1 MKNSLKIFLLL
12 LTYVLIAVC
21 TFGVVTYIYQV
32 PVPYINDINY
42 QLYGGIGAGVLGL
55 ILGFVAAFAKGKKAK
70 AAKEVVKA
78 AEAPVET
85 REETEKTEEV
95 KPVEEAPEEAAVET
109 PVVEEVQPV
118 EAAEELSDE
127 EEEVSIDVPE
137 ETETPVEE
145 TIEEIAPVEEQME
158 EISEEEKIEPDDIT
172 KAFAPV
178 VEPVEPLNNPVPT
191 VIVSPLGPRN
201 TKKDEVIEEVVSD
214 EELADYS
221 DPEPAEVKEETP
233 AEAPVEEINE
243 TVEEQ
248 PVEEEVNTEESV
260 HEEVKAE
267 EPVAQPIIMSET
279 QENFIG
285 ESKVSYIDEEGKPQ
299 FVITQ
304 NMETIRDVPEEEKK
318 KNFVGYDVQAERRAR
333 MASTL
338 NKILTFILIAAL
350 LAGIYFVY
358 TKYLG

>member
-85 REETEKTEEV
+85 KEETDKTEEV

-118 EAAEELSDE
+118 EAAEELSEE

-158 EISEEEKIEPDDIT
+158 EMSEEEKIEPDDIT

-201 TKKDEVIEEVVSD
+201 IKKDEVIEEVVSD
-214 EELADYS
+214 EELANYS
-221 DPEPAEVKEETP
+221 DPEPVEVKEEETIVEETP
-233 AEAPVEEINE
+233 A
-243 TVEEQ
+243 VEEQ
-248 PVEEEVNTEESV
+248 PVIEEAKVE
-260 HEEVKAE
+260 A
-267 EPVAQPIIMSET
+267 PIPQPISMSET

-285 ESKVSYIDEEGKPQ
+285 ESRVSYIDEEGKPQ

-304 NMETIRDVPEEEKK
+304 NMETIREVPEEEKK

-350 LAGIYFVY
+350 LAGIYYVY

>member
-1 MKNSLKIFLLL
+1 MTRPENDDNHLTKAKLLDDIVMTL
-12 LTYVLIAVC
+12 GGRVAEELVIKDISAGASGDIQAV
-21 TFGVVTYIYQV
+21 TKRARLMVTEWGMSDKVGPISYGSDREVFIGRDMASHVTYSEKTAAIIDEEVTKIVDDALLKARKLLSENKNLLDNMARLLIERETIYAEEV
-32 PVPYINDINY
+32 N
-42 QLYGGIGAGVLGL
+42 LLME
-55 ILGFVAAFAKGKKAK
+55 GKTPEEIMDFMDKNEATLSENPFERNLEKAP
-70 AAKEVVKA
+70 ELDG
-78 AEAPVET
+78 
-85 REETEKTEEV
+85 KTEEV
-95 KPVEEAPEEAAVET
+95 
-109 PVVEEVQPV
+109 
-118 EAAEELSDE
+118 
-127 EEEVSIDVPE
+127 
-137 ETETPVEE
+137 TEP
-145 TIEEIAPVEEQME
+145 
-158 EISEEEKIEPDDIT
+158 
-172 KAFAPV
+172 
-178 VEPVEPLNNPVPT
+178 
-191 VIVSPLGPRN
+191 
-201 TKKDEVIEEVVSD
+201 
-214 EELADYS
+214 
-221 DPEPAEVKEETP
+221 
-233 AEAPVEEINE
+233 
-243 TVEEQ
+243 VEEQ

-304 NMETIRDVPEEEKK
+304 NMETIREVPEEEKK

>member
-1 MKNSLKIFLLL
+1 M
-12 LTYVLIAVC
+12 
-21 TFGVVTYIYQV
+21 
-32 PVPYINDINY
+32 
-42 QLYGGIGAGVLGL
+42 
-55 ILGFVAAFAKGKKAK
+55 
-70 AAKEVVKA
+70 
-78 AEAPVET
+78 
-85 REETEKTEEV
+85 
-95 KPVEEAPEEAAVET
+95 
-109 PVVEEVQPV
+109 
-118 EAAEELSDE
+118 
-127 EEEVSIDVPE
+127 
-137 ETETPVEE
+137 
-145 TIEEIAPVEEQME
+145 
-158 EISEEEKIEPDDIT
+158 
-172 KAFAPV
+172 
-178 VEPVEPLNNPVPT
+178 
-191 VIVSPLGPRN
+191 GPRN
-201 TKKDEVIEEVVSD
+201 IKKDEVIEEVVSD
-214 EELADYS
+214 EELANYS
-221 DPEPAEVKEETP
+221 DPEPVETREVQGNEEVTEP
-233 AEAPVEEINE
+233 
-243 TVEEQ
+243 VEEQ

-304 NMETIRDVPEEEKK
+304 NMETIREVPEEEKK

>member
-145 TIEEIAPVEEQME
+145 TIEEIAPVEEQTE
-158 EISEEEKIEPDDIT
+158 EMSEEEKIEPDDIT

-201 TKKDEVIEEVVSD
+201 IKKDEVIEEVVSD
-214 EELADYS
+214 EELANYS
-221 DPEPAEVKEETP
+221 DPEPVEVKEEAP

-248 PVEEEVNTEESV
+248 PAIEEAKVE
-260 HEEVKAE
+260 A
-267 EPVAQPIIMSET
+267 PVPQPISMSET

-285 ESKVSYIDEEGKPQ
+285 ESRVSYIDEEGKPQ

-304 NMETIRDVPEEEKK
+304 NMETIREVPEEEKK

>member
-32 PVPYINDINY
+32 PVPYINNINY

-95 KPVEEAPEEAAVET
+95 KTIEETPAEEAAVET

-137 ETETPVEE
+137 ETKAAAEE
-145 TIEEIAPVEEQME
+145 VAEEIAPVEEQAEDM
-158 EISEEEKIEPDDIT
+158 SEEQKIEPDDIT
-172 KAFAPV
+172 RAFAPV

-201 TKKDEVIEEVVSD
+201 IKKDEVIEEVVSD
-214 EELADYS
+214 EELANYS
-221 DPEPAEVKEETP
+221 EPE
-233 AEAPVEEINE
+233 VEEIRE
-243 TVEEQ
+243 PEEIKEPEAIEDVFALEQ
-248 PVEEEVNTEESV
+248 PEK
-260 HEEVKAE
+260 EEVKAE
-267 EPVAQPIIMSET
+267 VPVPQPLSISET
-279 QENFIG
+279 QENYIG
-285 ESKVSYIDEEGKPQ
+285 ESSVSYIDDEGKPQ

-304 NMETIRDVPEEEKK
+304 NMETVREIPEEEKK
-318 KNFVGYDVQAERRAR
+318 KNFVGYDVQAERRAQ

-338 NKILTFILIAAL
+338 NKILTIIMIAAL

>member
-95 KPVEEAPEEAAVET
+95 KPVEEAPEEATVET
-109 PVVEEVQPV
+109 PVAEEVQPV

-158 EISEEEKIEPDDIT
+158 EKSEEEKIEPDDIT

-201 TKKDEVIEEVVSD
+201 IKKDEVIEEVVSD
-214 EELADYS
+214 EELANYS
-221 DPEPAEVKEETP
+221 DPEPVETREVQENEEVTEP
-233 AEAPVEEINE
+233 
-243 TVEEQ
+243 VEEQ
-248 PVEEEVNTEESV
+248 PVEEEVNPEESV

-267 EPVAQPIIMSET
+267 EPVAQPISMSET

-285 ESKVSYIDEEGKPQ
+285 ESRVSYIDEEGKPQ

-350 LAGIYFVY
+350 LAGIYIVY

>member
-70 AAKEVVKA
+70 AAKEVVKP

-85 REETEKTEEV
+85 SEETEKTEEV
-95 KPVEEAPEEAAVET
+95 KPVEEAPEEATVET

-145 TIEEIAPVEEQME
+145 TIEEIAPVEEQTE
-158 EISEEEKIEPDDIT
+158 EMSEEEKIEPDDIT

-201 TKKDEVIEEVVSD
+201 IKKDEVIEEVVSD
-214 EELADYS
+214 EELANYS
-221 DPEPAEVKEETP
+221 DPEPVEVKEEAP

-248 PVEEEVNTEESV
+248 PVIEEAKVE
-260 HEEVKAE
+260 A
-267 EPVAQPIIMSET
+267 PVPQPISMSET

-285 ESKVSYIDEEGKPQ
+285 ESRVSYIDEEGKPQ

-304 NMETIRDVPEEEKK
+304 NMETIREVPEEEKK